1 MFSMH
6 QLILL
11 IETLIEITQI
21 IDAVQNRIIQFR
33 TI

>member
-11 IETLIEITQI
+11 IETSIEITKI
-21 IDAVQNRIIQFR
+21 MDAVQNRIIQFR